1 MNAALLYRCANNLSE
16 QRFRDEARFGMM
28 SRGRGERTAI
38 ITANEMSAFALLK
51 SSGASSSFRIPER
64 CFDPLRARFALDF
77 EQVVVGHSPP
87 HFSHRRAQLFRA
99 QFPRQNGES
108 RRSRKRPVG
117 LRKNLLR
124 LGREGISRVWFSK
137 TGLRSCLMNQSV
149 AFQAQKVRPHRIVG

>member
-1 MNAALLYRCANNLSE
+1 MNAALFYRCANNLSE
-16 QRFRDEARFGMM
+16 QRFRDEARIGMM

-38 ITANEMSAFALLK
+38 ITANEMSAFTLVK
-51 SSGASSSFRIPER
+51 SSGASKLLQNIER

-99 QFPRQNGES
+99 QLPRQNCEQEIEK
-108 RRSRKRPVG
+108 RSVG
-117 LRKNLLR
+117 FRKNLLR

-137 TGLRSCLMNQSV
+137 TGLRSCLMNQPV
-149 AFQAQKVRPHRIVG
+149 AFQAQKMRPHRIVG